1 MKCSLGISNR
11 DLLKKSLVFPVLLFS
26 SISLHW
32 SLRKDFLS
40 LLAILWNFTF
50 KWVYL
55 SFSPLPF
62 TSLLFSDICK
72 ASSDP
77 TLPFCFSFPWGWVLS
92 PPPVQC
98 REPLSVVLQAL
109 YQIPSLEFICHFHCI
124 TASSYLNGLVV
135 FPTFF
140 SFSLN
145 LAIRSSWSVP

>member
-1 MKCSLGISNR
+1 MKCSLDISNFVEEISSFSHSIIFLYF
-11 DLLKKSLVFPVLLFS
+11 LLCSCKNA
-26 SISLHW
+26 
-32 SLRKDFLS
+32 FLS
-40 LLAILWNFTF
+40 LLAILWNSAFS
-50 KWVYL
+50 WVYL

-145 LAIRSSWSVP
+145 LAIRSSWSEP